1 MTAEQLDVARGVL
14 DSQME
19 NFFGTVDKPNVS
31 FHQGFIEDLSFIE
44 TSSVD
49 VVGMISHKKPL
60 ITIFGSAA
68 SIKSTKNF
76 NSLRFWFIF
85 GIKLH

>member
-49 VVGMISHKKPL
+49 VVGMISHKK
-60 ITIFGSAA
+60 
-68 SIKSTKNF
+68 
-76 NSLRFWFIF
+76 SLHANLVSKPRFISHEIW
-85 GIKLH
+85 G

>member
-31 FHQGFIEDLSFIE
+31 FQSQKVKLPFPKKCVVKIQEVNWENFF
-44 TSSVD
+44 TSRRKVSNVF
-49 VVGMISHKKPL
+49 L
-60 ITIFGSAA
+60 A
-68 SIKSTKNF
+68 
-76 NSLRFWFIF
+76 
-85 GIKLH
+85 